1 MMNERRTVAYVIP
14 GGMSIESAIYN
25 MIVLA
30 RQDDQVWVV
39 AEHNGIEPRYL
50 EEYDY
55 KYNTR
60 DMSDTAR
67 TEAAIRQME
76 GRRVTLYKRPS
87 GEGDALIGHK
97 STEPGIQGTRRGQHL
112 KRRK

>member
-39 AEHNGIEPRYL
+39 AEHNGIEIAAIATSTPDEVLSQWDRARVEREMRNHRLSPVRTAIRYL
-50 EEYDY
+50 LS
-55 KYNTR
+55 TVS
-60 DMSDTAR
+60 SDDR
-67 TEAAIRQME
+67 KLLLME
-76 GRRVTLYKRPS
+76 LASYTS
-87 GEGDALIGHK
+87 GEI
-97 STEPGIQGTRRGQHL
+97 TVT
-112 KRRK
+112 